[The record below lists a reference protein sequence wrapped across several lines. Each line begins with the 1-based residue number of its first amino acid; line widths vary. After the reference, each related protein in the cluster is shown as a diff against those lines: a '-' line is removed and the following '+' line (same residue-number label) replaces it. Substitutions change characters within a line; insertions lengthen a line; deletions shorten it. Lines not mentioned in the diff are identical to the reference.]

1 MWLWIL
7 CSGQGDLDNLATKY
21 RRRCSLLYALL
32 VHIHVLRRPPS
43 SVANANVLRDRRH
56 ETSSATQLECFNSVF
71 QDHSRVIEE
80 DEAMKK
86 LPSSSFQG
94 ELVMLHLCDPQTTT
108 PLSQPPSSAFRLDQ
122 ELEDPS
128 VLCRASSE
136 FCDKGKRTY
145 TP

>member
-1 MWLWIL
+1 MPVWLWIL

-80 DEAMKK
+80 EEAMKK

-94 ELVMLHLCDPQTTT
+94 ESTGNKSVSHAAPVRPSNDDSPQ
-108 PLSQPPSSAFRLDQ
+108 PAPA
-122 ELEDPS
+122 
-128 VLCRASSE
+128 ASI
-136 FCDKGKRTY
+136 
-145 TP
+145 